1 MRAIALVA
9 FFFVFT
15 TLLSAQSLYKASKS
29 ELSFFSST
37 PMEDIK
43 AVSKEAQSLI
53 NPINNEIA
61 VVVGV
66 SSFHFPSSLMEEH
79 FNENYMESEKYPKSS
94 FKGTIADISKVKL
107 KADGTY
113 PVNVSGDLTLHG
125 VTGKVNTKGTLTI
138 KGGKVTGHSVFTI
151 ALADYK
157 IEIPKLVEKNI
168 SKTIEITVRC
178 LYDQQL

>member
-79 FNENYMESEKYPKSS
+79 FNENYMESQKYKLAV
-94 FKGTIADISKVKL
+94 FKGKINEKVDFDSDFSQGVT
-107 KADGTY
+107 ASGT
-113 PVNVSGDLTLHG
+113 LEMHG
-125 VTGKVNTKGTLTI
+125 VSKKIVISGVLVKKESKLVLTSKFKV
-138 KGGKVTGHSVFTI
+138 
-151 ALADYK
+151 ALKDFN
-157 IEIPKLVEKNI
+157 IDIPKVVGNNIAEQVEV
-168 SKTIEITVRC
+168 SAEINYE
-178 LYDQQL
+178 LKQK